1 MAKKIHIDYETF
13 SSADLKSVGAWRYA
27 FSDDTTI
34 LCAALALDDEAP
46 VVWYDQSHWKKVGPF
61 MGRVPNP
68 EEYEKYWDA
77 LEDPDVLVIAH
88 NAQFEMAITAA
99 LMWKTWGI
107 APPALHRWRCTASFA
122 RRAALPAKLETL
134 AITLGLTNLKDKRG
148 ASLIRKFSIM
158 QPAKKPS
165 KKNPNGLPP
174 SRIRPEDDPAAFA
187 EFLEYC
193 RTDVIVEQEV
203 SKRLA
208 YFDSEPNNSTYS
220 LDAVINARGVPV
232 NLDALRHAQ
241 KIVDEETKIV
251 SAKFR
256 ELTGFEITQ
265 NAVFLKWLHGE
276 GVHLDNLQ
284 ADTIEAFLE
293 ECSAPQREPELI
305 PESQT
310 FGTKGYGMMKLFPKK
325 PEVNDAAVLA
335 LQMKQSVAFA
345 SIKKVS
351 AMLACAGPHDNRIRG
366 MLTMHGATT
375 GRWTASLVQFQ
386 NMKRATIK
394 NSDAAYRDICN
405 GISREMLDIVYGP
418 PLEVIGSCIR
428 HFVHDINGDG
438 ERPFLNADF
447 SAVEARIVNW
457 LAGQEDALEEYRQ
470 GVDRYKSMAS
480 VIYGI
485 PAEEVNKHPQRFVGK
500 QAVLLCG
507 FQGGAPKFRM
517 TCKKYGYDLPIG
529 LEDTAVKAFRA
540 KHDKVVKYWYNV
552 EKAAKKAILQK
563 GEIISVRNISF
574 LHRDVEGLPFL
585 LLKLPSGRK
594 LAYPRPRLIP
604 SQRFEG
610 ATSIVYFGNILGTQ
624 WGDVTTY
631 AGSLVENIT
640 QAVAADLMANGCIKA
655 EAKGYETATLIHDE
669 ALSYYKEGQTVEEFV
684 RCLTDLPDWAEGL
697 PLAAE
702 GGLVPF
708 YRKD

>member
-1 MAKKIHIDYETF
+1 MSTRAIQ
-13 SSADLKSVGAWRYA
+13 ALRLKSATSY
-27 FSDDTTI
+27 
-34 LCAALALDDEAP
+34 
-46 VVWYDQSHWKKVGPF
+46 
-61 MGRVPNP
+61 
-68 EEYEKYWDA
+68 
-77 LEDPDVLVIAH
+77 
-88 NAQFEMAITAA
+88 
-99 LMWKTWGI
+99 
-107 APPALHRWRCTASFA
+107 
-122 RRAALPAKLETL
+122 
-134 AITLGLTNLKDKRG
+134 
-148 ASLIRKFSIM
+148 
-158 QPAKKPS
+158 
-165 KKNPNGLPP
+165 
-174 SRIRPEDDPAAFA
+174 
-187 EFLEYC
+187 
-193 RTDVIVEQEV
+193 
-203 SKRLA
+203 
-208 YFDSEPNNSTYS
+208 
-220 LDAVINARGVPV
+220 
-232 NLDALRHAQ
+232 
-241 KIVDEETKIV
+241 
-251 SAKFR
+251 
-256 ELTGFEITQ
+256 
-265 NAVFLKWLHGE
+265 
-276 GVHLDNLQ
+276 
-284 ADTIEAFLE
+284 
-293 ECSAPQREPELI
+293 
-305 PESQT
+305 
-310 FGTKGYGMMKLFPKK
+310 
-325 PEVNDAAVLA
+325 
-335 LQMKQSVAFA
+335 A

-366 MLTMHGATT
+366 MLNHHGATT

-405 GISREMLDIVYGP
+405 GISREMMDIVYGP

-428 HFVHDINGDG
+428 HFVHDYGECQDPHCDKGYAGDCMDCHVCNGTG
-438 ERPFLNADF
+438 YVERPFLNADF

-485 PAEEVNKHPQRFVGK
+485 PAEDVNKHPQRFVGK

-529 LEDTAVKAFRA
+529 LEEIAVKAFRA

-552 EKAAKKAILQK
+552 EKAAKRAILQK
-563 GEIISVRNISF
+563 EEIISVRNISF
-574 LHRDVEGLPFL
+574 LHRDIEGLPFL

-640 QAVAADLMANGCIKA
+640 QAVAADLMASGCIKA

-669 ALSYYKEGQTVEEFV
+669 ALSYYKDGQTVEEFV
-684 RCLTDLPDWAEGL
+684 QCLTTLPDWAAGL
-697 PLAAE
+697 PLEAE
-702 GGLVPF
+702 GALVPF